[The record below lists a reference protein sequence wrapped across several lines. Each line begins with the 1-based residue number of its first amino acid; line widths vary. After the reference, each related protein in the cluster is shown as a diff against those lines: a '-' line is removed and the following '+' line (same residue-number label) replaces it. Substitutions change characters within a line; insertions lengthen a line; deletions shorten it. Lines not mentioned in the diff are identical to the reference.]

1 MLKKIIRK
9 IIWKKKYLQLR
20 GAKILK
26 DKKDPFFVSNIISSL
41 SEVSLDI
48 NPKKFPKILVGSHG
62 KGFFDRLILGS
73 VTNSIIQQSHCP
85 VLVVK

>member
-41 SEVSLDI
+41 SEISLDI
-48 NPKKFPKILVGSHG
+48 NPKSFLKF
-62 KGFFDRLILGS
+62 
-73 VTNSIIQQSHCP
+73 
-85 VLVVK
+85 